1 MNNIKIYLIRNSE
14 GKFLSQNSTPR
25 IGVRFG
31 NIEQA
36 EFFPTESQ
44 ARGFIESCCRQ
55 NNTDVIID
63 CTIIEG
69 EFVPKEG
76 YKAIDEVLKSK
87 RIKKLYDL
95 MKAELPVTDL
105 LLFTAASDRES
116 ATKHPFFEK
125 LKEANLGQGFNH
137 IDAVETNKPF
147 YGSMWREIKSAEESF
162 KIFKKLAFVVMKDKA
177 KEQT

>member
-95 MKAELPVTDL
+95 MKAELLVTDL

-125 LKEANLGQGFNH
+125 LKAANISKGFNC
-137 IDAVETNKPF
+137 IDLEKENRQGYF
-147 YGSMWREIKSAEESF
+147 WRDIYAAEQAF

-177 KEQT
+177 KEQQ

>member
-1 MNNIKIYLIRNSE
+1 MNEIKIYLIRNSQ
-14 GKFLSQNSTPR
+14 GKFLMQNSTPK

-31 NIEQA
+31 DIERA

-44 ARGFIESCCRQ
+44 AQGFIASCCKH
-55 NNTDVIID
+55 NNIDVMID

-95 MKAELPVTDL
+95 MKAELSVTDL

-116 ATKHPFFEK
+116 ATKHPFFTK
-125 LKEANLGQGFNH
+125 LKDAN
-137 IDAVETNKPF
+137 I
-147 YGSMWREIKSAEESF
+147 
-162 KIFKKLAFVVMKDKA
+162 
-177 KEQT
+177 